1 MFERNSS
8 DDGTATAL
16 IDRLEGM
23 LTIVEEGL
31 QLLQDSTYITEHSIL
46 RGMRR
51 ELSQH
56 IRLILHG
63 VNDST
68 APPIAI
74 YPIHLQLS
82 GRRGRPRI
90 IVNVELVE
98 LLRGCGYT
106 WNEIAD
112 AMQISRA
119 TIWRRLKEAGVS
131 VQKYS
136 DISDVELD
144 SIVRQIQREY
154 PNCGQQLM
162 QGLLKDRGVCVQR
175 HRLRDSVRRTDP
187 LRRLFR
193 WHEVIILSR
202 HTYSVKRSKSVPH

>member
-1 MFERNSS
+1 MISECRLFERNSAS
-8 DDGTATAL
+8 DDTTPTTL

-23 LTIVEEGL
+23 LSIVEEGM
-31 QLLQDSTYITEHSIL
+31 QLLEGTTYITEQSIL

-56 IRLILHG
+56 IRLILHC

-74 YPIHLQLS
+74 YPIHTQLS
-82 GRRGRPRI
+82 GSRGRPKI

-98 LLRGCGYT
+98 LLRGCGCT
-106 WNEIAD
+106 WNEITD

-136 DISDVELD
+136 DISDDELD
-144 SIVRQIQREY
+144 GIVKQIQQEY
-154 PNCGQQLM
+154 PNCGQQLI
-162 QGLLKDRGVCVQR
+162 QRFLKDGACV
-175 HRLRDSVRRTDP
+175 
-187 LRRLFR
+187 
-193 WHEVIILSR
+193 
-202 HTYSVKRSKSVPH
+202 YSDTGFGTV